1 MFKLDLEKAEE
12 PEIKLPTS
20 TGSLIIRE
28 VQIKATIKYHLTP
41 VRKAIN
47 NKYANNKCW
56 RGCGDKGTL
65 LHCWWTCMLVQPL
78 WRTVWRLLKILKI
91 ESPCDPAISVLGI
104 YPDKTISW
112 KATCTPIFTA
122 ALFTTAKTWK
132 QPKCPSTEEWRKK
145 TWYTHTVEYYSHKK
159 EWNDAICG
167 NMNRPRD
174 DHTKWSKSEKNKY
187 HDITY
192 IWSLK
197 YGTNEPILR
206 NWADWPQGGQQQPWG
221 WGALCSWASSNIG
234 SSLPQTPFPATP
246 AGPLPWPLGSMLTN
260 NQQLDE
266 GLYTQWGPA
275 VGQPGCRS
283 CHPATWSSWRACPA
297 SQGLTKRGPLEKGMA
312 NHFSIL
318 ALRTPWTVW
327 KVKKIWHKKM
337 SPPGR

>member
-1 MFKLDLEKAEE
+1 M
-12 PEIKLPTS
+12 
-20 TGSLIIRE
+20 
-28 VQIKATIKYHLTP
+28 KYHLTP
-41 VRKAIN
+41 VRKAII
-47 NKYANNKCW
+47 NKYTNNKCW

-65 LHCWWTCMLVQPL
+65 LRCWWTCMLVQPL

-112 KATCTPIFTA
+112 KETCTPIFILV
-122 ALFTTAKTWK
+122 LFTIAKTWK
-132 QPKCPSTEEWRKK
+132 QPKCPLTGMEKEDVVYTQWDITAIRKNEMMPFVA
-145 TWYTHTVEYYSHKK
+145 TWIDLEIIILREVSQK
-159 EWNDAICG
+159 
-167 NMNRPRD
+167 
-174 DHTKWSKSEKNKY
+174 EKNKY

-197 YGTNEPILR
+197 YGTNEILR

-221 WGALCSWASSNIG
+221 WAALRPWASSNTG

-246 AGPLPWPLGSMLTN
+246 AGPLPWPPGSMLTN
-260 NQQLDE
+260 IQQLDE

-283 CHPATWSSWRACPA
+283 CHPATWSGWRACPA

-312 NHFSIL
+312 NPFSIL

-327 KVKKIWHKKM
+327 KVKKIWHWKM
-337 SPPGR
+337 SPPGW